1 MELYIF
7 ENFKMSWNCMY
18 SKISKCHGI
27 VCIQKFQNVMELNI
41 FKNFKMS
48 WNCVYSKIS
57 KCHAI
62 VRIQK
67 FMQSV
72 MDAIVFKMSWI
83 QFDGIFSEDI

>member
-1 MELYIF
+1 MELY
-7 ENFKMSWNCMY
+7 
-18 SKISKCHGI
+18 
-27 VCIQKFQNVMELNI
+27 I

-48 WNCVYSKIS
+48 WNCMYSKIS

-72 MDAIVFKMSWI
+72 MDAIVFKMSWNCVYSKISKCHGIVYIQKFMQSVMDAIVFKMSWI